1 MTYVPRYDLE
11 LLHDKTS
18 KNILLIPVINEGTR
32 LTGLLTEIGILG
44 LYDTVDVVVVDGGST
59 DGSINALGLSK
70 LGVSAVIHKRG
81 PGKLSAQLLCAYDFA
96 LKAGYDRIL
105 TIDGNGKDNPSA
117 VPSFISLLDEGYD
130 FVQASRFIEGG
141 HHENTLCSRLIA
153 VRAIH
158 APFLSLASGFRWTDS
173 TQGFRGYSRRLLLDK
188 EINIFRPV
196 FDGYELLAYLS
207 FIAPRKGYRCIEC
220 PSSRVY
226 PSGDVPTKITKIK
239 GSVELLATLF
249 KACAGVFNNR

>member
-1 MTYVPRYDLE
+1 MFLPLFTSEGLE
-11 LLHDKTS
+11 
-18 KNILLIPVINEGTR
+18 N
-32 LTGLLTEIGILG
+32 
-44 LYDTVDVVVVDGGST
+44 
-59 DGSINALGLSK
+59 
-70 LGVSAVIHKRG
+70 SA
-81 PGKLSAQLLCAYDFA
+81 PSYCAYDFA

-141 HHENTLCSRLIA
+141 HHENTPWSRLIA

-158 APFLSLASGFRWTDS
+158 ALFFRWLPVFVGRTLLR
-173 TQGFRGYSRRLLLDK
+173 FRGYSRRLLLDK

-226 PSGDVPTKITKIK
+226 PSGDV
-239 GSVELLATLF
+239 LQ
-249 KACAGVFNNR
+249 NNEN